1 MIIIYLLVVLF
12 ISTLVRATFG
22 FGDALIAMP
31 LLALVINI
39 KIVTPLVAIIAIII
53 LNRIIKN
60 LPNARNTSLKTP
72 PTFPAPSLAVA
83 LTFSA
88 ARFPSFL
95 KFPLGLLSGISPLL
109 FVLAL
114 LSP

>member
-53 LNRIIKN
+53 VIW
-60 LPNARNTSLKTP
+60 
-72 PTFPAPSLAVA
+72 
-83 LTFSA
+83 
-88 ARFPSFL
+88 
-95 KFPLGLLSGISPLL
+95 
-109 FVLAL
+109 
-114 LSP
+114 